1 VDKIAVESKQIDL
14 INNELQ
20 KWCQGDF
27 VLGEYRFVHRFNP
40 QCPLTPDSIN
50 SEDGEE
56 IDLAKPEVKGLVVVT
71 QTCDIVRSCCERPFL
86 EVVPLVE
93 IEVEKISEVKKG
105 RRPQY
110 AYIER
115 VAKLNLVADLDR
127 VMTVEKALILKWGR
141 QQGCVN
147 DEEKRLLRQA
157 IARKR
162 MRVAFP
168 DDFVQ
173 FASKLQKRM
182 QDKHSKQSDEGEALR
197 ALREIRVSATPSW
210 NDNNPELLFYFI
222 REEEQDNFNGTKWYE
237 LKEQWSKLLPE
248 SGRFQSINSLVVS
261 LEDMTAK
268 EYIESDQ
275 LDLDHLSMPQS
286 NIENLDL

>member
-1 VDKIAVESKQIDL
+1 MESKQIDL

-27 VLGEYRFVHRFNP
+27 VLGEQWFVHRFNP
-40 QCPLTPDSIN
+40 QFPLIPDSTKQ
-50 SEDGEE
+50 DGEE
-56 IDLAKPEVKGLVVVT
+56 NDLVESEVKGLVVVT
-71 QTCDIVRSCCERPFL
+71 QTCDIVRSCCKRPFL

-93 IEVEKISEVKKG
+93 IEAEQISEIKKG

-110 AYIER
+110 AYIEG

-127 VMTVEKALILKWGR
+127 VMTVEKALILQWNR
-141 QQGCVN
+141 QQGCVT
-147 DEEKRLLRQA
+147 DQEKRLLRQA

-162 MRVAFP
+162 IRFAFP

-173 FASKLQKRM
+173 FVSKFQKRM
-182 QDKHSKQSDEGEALR
+182 QDKHTKQSDEGEALR
-197 ALREIRVSATPSW
+197 ALREIRVSARPSW
-210 NDNNPELLFYFI
+210 NDENPELMFYFI
-222 REEEQDNFNGTKWYE
+222 REEEQDDYNGIGWDKW
-237 LKEQWSKLLPE
+237 LDKWLNLLPK
-248 SGRFQSINSLVVS
+248 SGRFQSDGLVVS

-268 EYIESDQ
+268 DYIESEQ
-275 LDLDHLSMPQS
+275 LDLDHLSMAQS

>member
-1 VDKIAVESKQIDL
+1 MESKQIDL

-27 VLGEYRFVHRFNP
+27 VLGEQWFVHRFNP
-40 QCPLTPDSIN
+40 LFPLTPDSTN
-50 SEDGEE
+50 LEDDQE
-56 IDLAKPEVKGLVVVT
+56 IDLVESEVKGLVVVT

-93 IEVEKISEVKKG
+93 IEAEKISEVKKG
-105 RRPQY
+105 KRPQY
-110 AYIER
+110 AYLEGAAER
-115 VAKLNLVADLDR
+115 NLVADLDR
-127 VMTVEKALILKWGR
+127 VMTVEKALILQWDR
-141 QQGCVN
+141 QQGCVT

-162 MRVAFP
+162 IRFAFP

-173 FASKLQKRM
+173 FVKRLQKRM
-182 QDKHSKQSDEGEALR
+182 QDKHSKHNDEGEALR
-197 ALREIRVSATPSW
+197 ALREIRVSAKPSW
-210 NDNNPELLFYFI
+210 NDNNPELTFYFI

-237 LKEQWSKLLPE
+237 LKEQWLNLLPE
-248 SGRFQSINSLVVS
+248 SGRFQSINGLVVS